1 MVLEATIFM
10 CGAIC
15 LIIGATGY
23 ALGYSAGVSYAIKR
37 MDEQLKDE
45 AIERNETDFNFS

>member
-1 MVLEATIFM
+1 MGLEFIIFS

-23 ALGYSAGVSYAIKR
+23 ALGYSAGITYAIKR
-37 MDEQLKDE
+37 MDETTKD
-45 AIERNETDFNFS
+45 AIEEHNTTDYNFT

>member
-1 MVLEATIFM
+1 MGLEFIIFS

-37 MDEQLKDE
+37 MKLLKE
-45 AIERNETDFNFS
+45 MRQINRL